1 MNFRLKPK
9 EEKFFL
15 LLNEHAEM
23 CYEAAEIMQKTFEG
37 EMDREEA
44 LEKITDLEHAAD
56 DIVTTTGELLM
67 KTFITPMDR
76 EDIQT
81 LVEQLDNSI
90 DGIKDIMDKMNMYRV
105 DAPSEGTIALASVVT
120 KCLKHVSK
128 SISYMGNLKKQHEKV
143 EERAQKVNKLESK
156 GDRLYHEEMSKIF
169 SEWDNPIDIIKWK
182 DILDT
187 MEEVIDGCEELVST
201 YRRVV
206 LKYA

>member
-15 LLNEHAEM
+15 LLNEHADM
-23 CYEAAEIMQKTFEG
+23 CHEAAEIMQQVFEG
-37 EMDREEA
+37 ELDRDQA
-44 LEKITDLEHAAD
+44 LETVTNLEHAAD
-56 DIVTTTGELLM
+56 DIVTKTGELLM

-81 LVEQLDNSI
+81 LVEQLDNTI
-90 DGIKDIMDKMNMYRV
+90 DGIKDIMDKMHMYNV
-105 DAPSEGTIALASVVT
+105 AEPSEGAIALSEVVT
-120 KCLKHVSK
+120 KSLKHVAK
-128 SISYMGNLKKQHEKV
+128 SISYMGNLKKQHKKI
-143 EERAQKVNKLESK
+143 EERAKKVNKLESK
-156 GDRLYHEEMSKIF
+156 GDRLYHEEMALIF
-169 SEWDNPIDIIKWK
+169 REWSDPIEIMKWK

-187 MEEVIDGCEELVST
+187 MEEVVDGCEDLVST

>member
-15 LLNEHAEM
+15 LLNEHADM
-23 CYEAAEIMQKTFEG
+23 CHEAAEIMQQVFEG
-37 EMDREEA
+37 ELDRDQA
-44 LEKITDLEHAAD
+44 LETVTNLEHAAD
-56 DIVTTTGELLM
+56 DIVTKTGELLM

-81 LVEQLDNSI
+81 LVEQLDNTI
-90 DGIKDIMDKMNMYRV
+90 DGIKDIMDKMHMYNV
-105 DAPSEGTIALASVVT
+105 AEPSEGAIALSEVVT
-120 KCLKHVSK
+120 KSLKHVAK
-128 SISYMGNLKKQHEKV
+128 SISCMGNLKKQHKKI
-143 EERAQKVNKLESK
+143 EERAKKVSKLESK
-156 GDRLYHEEMSKIF
+156 GDRLYHEEMALIF
-169 SEWDNPIDIIKWK
+169 REWSDPIEIMKWK

-187 MEEVIDGCEELVST
+187 MEEVVDGCEDLVST